1 MYKTVSSFQGNRMD
15 YYLKCNIC
23 NEKYGSNYA
32 GQICGSCS
40 GLLEVQYK
48 KKVEPNLDAESFWD
62 YEDQLPKSKY
72 RHYLLGMTPLVRAHE
87 SRSLLMKM
95 EIQNPTHSFKDR
107 GSAVEL
113 AKAAEYGFNE
123 VVCASTGNMAY
134 SISYYSKL
142 YGLRSQVFI
151 STDANRDKINDIESV
166 GDAQVHWVKGDFNKA
181 LAQAEAYSRK
191 HKAFLTGDYC
201 YRKEGQKT
209 VAYEV
214 MQQVRDLT
222 HFIVPVGN
230 ATLISG
236 VYKALREMKAAD
248 KIRKMPKIIGVQAS
262 GCMPLVRAFKLKKP
276 VSYERPRTKAD
287 AIAVGLPTF
296 GNQAMEAFKETNGYA
311 VAVSDR
317 ELEAEKERLYEN
329 YGIVAEL
336 GGVASLAA
344 YRKAG
349 IKEND
354 RAVAIISGAN
364 V

>member
-1 MYKTVSSFQGNRMD
+1 MD
-15 YYLKCNIC
+15 YYLKCNRC
-23 NEKYGSNYA
+23 NEKYGSSYA

-48 KKVEPNLDAESFWD
+48 KKVRPSLDAESFWD
-62 YEDQLPKSKY
+62 YEDQLPKSQY
-72 RHYLLGMTPLVRAHE
+72 RHYLLGMTPLARAHGDG
-87 SRSLLMKM
+87 SLLMKM
-95 EIQNPTHSFKDR
+95 EILNPTHSFKDR

-151 STDANRDKINDIESV
+151 STNANKDKINDIKSV

-181 LAQAEAYSRK
+181 LAQAEDYSRK

-209 VAYEV
+209 LAYEV
-214 MQQVRDLT
+214 MQQVHDLT

-236 VYKALREMKAAD
+236 VYKALRELKAAN

-276 VSYERPRTKAD
+276 VSYERPHTKAD

-296 GNQAMEAFKETNGYA
+296 GAQAMEAFKETGGYA

-317 ELEAEKERLYEN
+317 ELEDEKKRLYEN

-349 IKEND
+349 IKESG
-354 RAVAIISGAN
+354 RAVAVISGAN